1 MGELLINEFNKK
13 QLERIVSFCKEEVYY
28 ADLRIVEQTAR
39 SCYNSV
45 IEILEEIN
53 KQNEDNSKFYDFLRA
68 RQIKR
73 PYEEEIRK
81 ELREKGYLDM
91 EQFIF
96 GQVKD
101 FVKNKYRSCMP
112 IEKLEGKL
120 IPFKPR
126 DKNDR

>member
-13 QLERIVSFCKEEVYY
+13 QLERIVSFCKEELYY

-96 GQVKD
+96 GQVKY
-101 FVKNKYRSCMP
+101 FVQNEYRAGIVIKEP
-112 IEKLEGKL
+112 EGKV